1 MWPFYQRDLYEATGA
16 MIAEKISSSAML
28 SETQY
33 WMRNYEEE
41 LVHVGG
47 QEVLYRFLERVE
59 KYVKDTK
66 KVVDN
71 SPR

>member
-1 MWPFYQRDLYEATGA
+1 MWSFYQRDLYEATGA

-28 SETQY
+28 AETQY

-41 LVHVGG
+41 LVHAGG

-66 KVVDN
+66 K
-71 SPR
+71 SG